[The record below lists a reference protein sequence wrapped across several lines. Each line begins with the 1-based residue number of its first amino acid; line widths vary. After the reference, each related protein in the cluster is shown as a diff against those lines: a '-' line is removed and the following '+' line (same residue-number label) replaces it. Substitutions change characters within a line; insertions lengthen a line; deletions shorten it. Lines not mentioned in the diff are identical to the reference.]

1 MMQQAIVA
9 VIVFYAAWVVVRRY
23 APKALKRE
31 VRAIAAHGLRKCGW
45 ERAARRLENDA
56 QAAASCRDGCGS
68 CGGCDSKEPAA
79 LQGEFA
85 ITPETL
91 RRTTRR

>member
-31 VRAIAAHGLRKCGW
+31 VRAIAVRGMRKFGW
-45 ERAARRLENDA
+45 EWAARRFENEA
-56 QAAASCRDGCGS
+56 QAASCASGCGS
-68 CGGCDSKEPAA
+68 CGGCESKESAVSE
-79 LQGEFA
+79 GEFA
-85 ITPETL
+85 ITPEAL
-91 RRTTRR
+91 RRTNRHS